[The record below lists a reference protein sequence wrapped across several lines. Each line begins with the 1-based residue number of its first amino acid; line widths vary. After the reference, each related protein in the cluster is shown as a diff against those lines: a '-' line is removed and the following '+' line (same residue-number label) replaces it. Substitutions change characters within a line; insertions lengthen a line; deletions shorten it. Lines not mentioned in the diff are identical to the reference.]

1 MRWPRLRTPEW
12 VLAGFFA
19 YVAIISPWFRDR
31 PHLNF
36 QPVLLFLFVFAA
48 LHIVAAL
55 QRGRLAW
62 IISVVRD
69 WLPIG
74 FTLLAFKEME
84 LFLPRRFD
92 GRLEATWVR
101 WDHLILIH
109 WHLRDM
115 IESLGKV
122 IPFYLELCYVFV
134 YATGVYCLLVLYRRK
149 RRNEIDRFLTVYL
162 AGTLLAYALF
172 PYFPSQPP
180 RLVFPSL
187 DMPTVSTWAR
197 TLNLYIL
204 RKATIHS
211 GVFPSAHVSSAF
223 SAAWGM
229 FFVLPRRKIYGWA
242 LVGYA
247 VSVSIATVYGR
258 YHYAADVFAGFG
270 VSLAAGVV
278 CLVFRWIDVQ

>member
-1 MRWPRLRTPEW
+1 MPEW
-12 VLAGFFA
+12 VLTGFFA
-19 YVAIISPWFRDR
+19 YIAIISPWFRDR

-36 QPVLLFLFVFAA
+36 QPVLIFIVVLAAFEGLAA
-48 LHIVAAL
+48 LE
-55 QRGRLAW
+55 RGRW
-62 IISVVRD
+62 VPIIRVLRD

-92 GRLEATWVR
+92 GRLETTWVR
-101 WDHLILIH
+101 WDHLILIQG
-109 WHLRDM
+109 HLRDL
-115 IESLGKV
+115 IESRGKV

-134 YATGVYCLLVLYRRK
+134 YATAVYCLLVLYRRK
-149 RRNEIDRFLTVYL
+149 RRREIDRFLTVYL
-162 AGTLLAYALF
+162 VGTLLAYALF

-180 RLVFPSL
+180 RLVFPNF

-211 GVFPSAHVSSAF
+211 GVFPSAHVSSVF

-229 FFVLPRRKIYGWA
+229 FLVLPRRRIYGWA
-242 LVGYA
+242 LVCYA
-247 VSVSIATVYGR
+247 ISVSIATIYGR

-270 VSLAAGVV
+270 VSLVAGAV
-278 CLVFRWIDVQ
+278 CLVLRRINVQ